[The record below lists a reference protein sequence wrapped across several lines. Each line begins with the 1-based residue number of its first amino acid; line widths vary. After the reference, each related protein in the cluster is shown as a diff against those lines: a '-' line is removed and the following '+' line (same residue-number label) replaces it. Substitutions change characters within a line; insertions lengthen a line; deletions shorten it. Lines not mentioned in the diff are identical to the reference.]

1 MPDGGATAG
10 SGGPSQ
16 RLPGARAALALLLV
30 INLFN
35 YIDRQVLS
43 AVLPL
48 LEVDADLFD
57 PADPHLGF
65 KLGLLTSAFL
75 VSYTLLSPVF
85 GWFGDRTR
93 RWLVVGIGVSI
104 WSLASGASGL
114 AAGYLML
121 LLTRCLVGIGEAAY
135 GPVAPSMLSDMY
147 PVKVRG
153 KIMAYFYLAI
163 PVGSALGFVIG
174 GQMAEHFGWREAFL
188 ITLLG
193 LIPAAICFGMREP
206 PRPVSPGAVPFPVA
220 RESPGVRAGGP
231 SYFAVMRE
239 LRTIRSFVLCCAGM
253 TCTTFMLGG
262 VAAWTPR
269 YIFQREARFEI
280 TGATIEQLRVER
292 NTKKEPLVPPAIV
305 EKLVPLLGGG
315 VKDFPQM
322 KVTLLE
328 KLGNEELKQYGER
341 IYSKATKAKYQITES
356 VLTTLRKT
364 REGEP
369 EVPAGV
375 IDALKQ
381 LLAQKGVEFPQFEES
396 LRGVLSE
403 EDLKQYAGFIY
414 RAATVSDSIT
424 LGKVNFL
431 FGLIVVL
438 SGLGATLL
446 GGITG
451 DKMRDCGYRGA
462 YFKAAGWTTLVAWP
476 FFVAVLFV
484 PFPMAWLCLF
494 VAVFFLFFNTGPAN
508 TILANVTRSEIR
520 ATAFAI
526 NILIIHVLGDVISPP
541 LIGLINDFSNLHTA
555 FLIVSLAIPAGG
567 LLWVW
572 GARSLDEDTR
582 RAEGGE
588 TPPAVSN
595 KV

>member
-1 MPDGGATAG
+1 MPGAVSTT
-10 SGGPSQ
+10 GGPTE
-16 RLPGARAALALLLV
+16 RLPGARSALALLLV

-57 PADPHLGF
+57 PADRLLEF

-85 GWFGDRTR
+85 GWFGDRSR
-93 RWLVVGIGVSI
+93 RWLVVGIGVTI

-114 AAGYLML
+114 ATGFAVL

-147 PVKVRG
+147 PVSVRG
-153 KIMAYFYLAI
+153 KIMTYFYLAI

-174 GQMAEHFGWREAFL
+174 GQVAEHFGWRAAFL
-188 ITLLG
+188 VTLLG
-193 LIPAAICFGMREP
+193 LIPAAMCFFMREP
-206 PRPVSPGAVPFPVA
+206 PRPGSTGPVPVPVA
-220 RESPGVRAGGP
+220 RESPGVPPGGP
-231 SYFAVMRE
+231 SYFAVMRD

-269 YIFQREARFEI
+269 YIFQREARFEVSEKSL
-280 TGATIEQLRVER
+280 EQLRTEK
-292 NTKKEPLVPPAIV
+292 NTKGELLVPVEITGKLAPLV
-305 EKLVPLLGGG
+305 GTG
-315 VKDFPQM
+315 VKDFAAL
-322 KVTLLE
+322 KGTLLE
-328 KLGNEELKQYGER
+328 KLGNDDLKQYGER
-341 IYSKATKAKYQITES
+341 
-356 VLTTLRKT
+356 V
-364 REGEP
+364 
-369 EVPAGV
+369 
-375 IDALKQ
+375 
-381 LLAQKGVEFPQFEES
+381 
-396 LRGVLSE
+396 
-403 EDLKQYAGFIY
+403 Y
-414 RAATVSDSIT
+414 RAATAPDSIS
-424 LGKVNFL
+424 LGSVNFY
-431 FGLIVVL
+431 FGMIVVL

-446 GGITG
+446 GGIVG
-451 DKMRDCGYRGA
+451 DRMRDRGYRGA

-484 PFPMAWLCLF
+484 PFPAAWLCLF

-526 NILIIHVLGDVISPP
+526 NILIIHMLGDVISPP
-541 LIGLINDFSNLHTA
+541 LIGLITGVSDLGTA
-555 FLIVSLAIPAGG
+555 FLVVSLAIPAGG

-572 GARSLDEDTR
+572 GARYLDEDTR
-582 RAEGGE
+582 RAEGGSA
-588 TPPAVSN
+588 PPAASGTA
-595 KV
+595 